1 MAESVPTTETD
12 CSISLIETTS
22 PSQLQEVTLEHDG
35 TFSNT
40 MGLRSPSGPMR
51 GRSVKEFEEQL
62 TNLKKENFNLKLR
75 IYFLEEK
82 MGSNFTL
89 DKDNIVKKHIE
100 LQVDYANLKKEMEEK
115 QDLLCQAVK
124 AMELQ
129 DEEHK
134 KYAAEKE
141 YQLNMYKQEQEDLR
155 VQLQDIKN
163 DSEATSYRTDT
174 TGFCSSK
181 ATHSTTNELQQRIKI
196 LENEIHLE
204 KENNASL
211 QFVIGQTETLK
222 IRCEN
227 MQKEMHA
234 KEDIIKNLQNENET
248 LSTRITANTMQMKD
262 LQDKLDVMYK
272 ENQTLLKKMVTDN
285 KKFEELAEQY
295 AELKKKYS
303 GMKADLE
310 REHKKT
316 ERVKSA
322 NDTKVSELEEENE
335 KLKLK
340 YRELQSKFDAAVTE
354 IRKNQNLAVSKS
366 PMLKSN
372 KSNTDC
378 RSVSVQ
384 DPTTPT
390 GIAEKNALHVQ
401 IASSSESTISSTSS
415 TSLTSPSTKP
425 EKYNVDFEELLKSSR
440 KEKII
445 SLFTSLRQDYETQR
459 QKLFKLKTEQF
470 KACEIIKNM
479 IESRNK
485 ANDEITLYQMQI
497 KNLEKELE
505 SVVSKPTSDGD
516 IAPLRERAV
525 RTNNE
530 KSMEEMQ
537 AEGMDMAEQYKVLS
551 VELEAKIQI
560 LEATLKEKDNQIQ
573 KIREQYDNL
582 LTSLEYKDNKITEL
596 EFEVLSGNPDA
607 KEKEKEI
614 ERLNSF
620 LQEIVNKEL
629 WEKNKEIE
637 KLHSKLMNSPEILKL
652 KKDLTGKDQQ
662 LKVLKQTISEL
673 GLDLNVGYDAEM
685 KDFSSSPTKIN
696 NIRTLQDELK
706 ACKEERDFLKL
717 KIKEVE
723 AVNYP
728 EIIEKLKSQVESLK
742 IDLEKSEKLK
752 RESNKV
758 CTLLNC
764 RLEELTIFL
773 DSLLKQ
779 KSILGYIGMHKERKL
794 REIINSSLDLSK
806 SFNMSLGFNPD
817 QSLAQLSNITSI
829 LNGSAFKDLSLD
841 SREVEES
848 PEILSIVPSD
858 ITLTYQ
864 SHLYKQNKKSEPN
877 CDEVITALRE
887 QIVNLKSELQLRD
900 NELNKLNTITKIS
913 DTDEEQRNNN
923 LSGYARELSKYVTPT
938 KSNTT
943 STTLKYQS
951 DCHSESE
958 GWSEPDR
965 AVSRAR
971 IGLNQTLTNSIT
983 SKEERFSEST
993 EDEATCNVTPKIKT
1007 MYDKQQI
1014 IELHQQMNEL
1024 QMECEQK
1031 TQQLRSTVA
1040 KELYEQVKTNLLQT
1054 EEKLLNVET
1063 LKSEAENQV
1072 VALKI
1077 QLEDLMKTKEELMRS
1092 IVNKDKEVQNLINSL
1107 EVEKTEK
1114 LNLTEELNRVI
1125 QKAKEDLVNYENKE
1139 KDFKELETRMKKV
1152 VEEFAVDIEA
1162 EHIRKLEEIEQ
1173 KVTDKIELIKE
1184 EYSNNYVQR
1193 MKEIEENYS
1202 KNFIRKS
1209 EAEQKLLEVDRLIS
1223 ELDELKE
1230 MVDSYERTLKMYQN
1244 KEQEISNKV
1253 AEEQEKISNLRKELD
1268 ATTLQYSESVLEK
1281 TKLANEKTRLEQ
1293 ELERYNLRDSELKQ
1307 QLAEIRAECDSVSQ
1321 NYQLQIST
1329 LQKQKSELQVKIS
1342 VLESNNAE
1350 LHNRFVRAQAHRVEL
1365 SSTMPNLSTT
1375 NHNIGFQRQFSQ
1387 PSYSSEDNLEECSRY
1402 NLNTSLARN
1411 RQHPDVDRQEANAS
1425 PDLGIE
1431 SDQGRFS
1438 SLEMHHNNT
1447 NIVRPLLQT
1456 IELTESMN
1464 NLLDGDGDTNEKIDS
1479 GEKQHCCQNTQ
1490 ELRNEN
1496 HELKRKLLG
1505 MRRALEETAQQL
1517 TIANQRKRQ
1526 VEKTIC
1532 KQIHKTSQVLRQAKA
1547 NLDSG
1552 SESDAFKM

>member
-155 VQLQDIKN
+155 VQLQ
-163 DSEATSYRTDT
+163 
-174 TGFCSSK
+174 
-181 ATHSTTNELQQRIKI
+181 
-196 LENEIHLE
+196 IHLE

-272 ENQTLLKKMVTDN
+272 ENQTLLKKMLTDN

-303 GMKADLE
+303 GVKADLE

-354 IRKNQNLAVSKS
+354 IRKNQNLAVSKI
-366 PMLKSN
+366 
-372 KSNTDC
+372 
-378 RSVSVQ
+378 Q

-516 IAPLRERAV
+516 VAPLRERAV

-1107 EVEKTEK
+1107 EVENTEK

-1230 MVDSYERTLKMYQN
+1230 MVDSYERTLKMYQS

-1307 QLAEIRAECDSVSQ
+1307 QLAEIRAECDTVSQ